1 MGSFKPNCILDWI
14 YGLFAY
20 NILLPYTV
28 SGLFIYRISCC
39 HIPYPAF
46 SLTGY
51 HVVIYRIRPIHLLDI
66 LLSYTES
73 GGLFAYRISCCH
85 IPYPAYSLT
94 GYPLVIYHI
103 RPICLPDILL
113 IYTVSGLFANRI
125 SFLPYTVSIKSGLSG
140 AFLSNDLCHLKIFL
154 RYN

>member
-39 HIPYPAF
+39 HIPYPAY
-46 SLTGY
+46 SLAGY
-51 HVVIYRIRPIHLLDI
+51 PV
-66 LLSYTES
+66 SYTES
-73 GGLFAYRISCCH
+73 GLFAYRISCCH
-85 IPYPAYSLT
+85 IPYPAYWLT
-94 GYPLVIYHI
+94 GYPLVIYRI

-125 SFLPYTVSIKSGLSG
+125 SFLPCTVSIKSGLSG
-140 AFLSNDLCHLKIFL
+140 AFLSNDLCHLKIFI